1 MDRDPSAIL
10 IGSLQ
15 DDRLATNVGLHANK
29 LRAFASLR
37 HAADLPER
45 RTSVG
50 FSASALDSRARM
62 ALPLKTARD
71 GLRLTELSEDWAR
84 KQQRVAL
91 LAAHNLQCAKLQLRH
106 DEAECALEAAGAGT
120 PSTPLK
126 A

>member
-10 IGSLQ
+10 IRSLK

-45 RTSVG
+45 RTSAG
-50 FSASALDSRARM
+50 FSASALYSRARM

-84 KQQRVAL
+84 KQHRMARLEAL
-91 LAAHNLQCAKLQLRH
+91 NLQCAKMHLLH
-106 DEAECALEAAGAGT
+106 CEGECALEATGAAI